1 MDIATI
7 LSIIGTIATVAVIVG
22 TAMSAMYRLGD
33 RLARIEKDVESLKRD
48 VDGLRRDV
56 DGLRRDVEALKASV
70 DELRD
75 GVTNVQ
81 RDVGELRKGLIGAF
95 VEQNRIMINLVRQ
108 LGKKGVLEDADAW
121 ESAFSSITI
130 IIGNL
135 LTPEE
140 SRRLL
145 ELSTRVRT

>member
-1 MDIATI
+1 MDIVTI

-56 DGLRRDVEALKASV
+56 EALKASV
-70 DELRD
+70 GELRD
-75 GVTNVQ
+75 GLTNVQ

-95 VEQNRIMINLVRQ
+95 VEQNRIMTNLVRQ